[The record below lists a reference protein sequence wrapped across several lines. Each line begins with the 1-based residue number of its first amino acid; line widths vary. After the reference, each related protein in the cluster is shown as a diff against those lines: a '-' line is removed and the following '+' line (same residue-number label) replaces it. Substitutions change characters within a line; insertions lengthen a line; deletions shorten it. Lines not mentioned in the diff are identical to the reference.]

1 MEVKTR
7 GSPMINVLSERE
19 REEVKEHWT
28 NKEEEA
34 EEVLL
39 VLLIQQEV
47 LLAGLDGSKPA
58 EACSHLCLLGLK
70 LMKC

>member
-1 MEVKTR
+1 
-7 GSPMINVLSERE
+7 MINVLSERE
-19 REEVKEHWT
+19 RQREEVKEHWT

-47 LLAGLDGSKPA
+47 LLAGLNGSR
-58 EACSHLCLLGLK
+58 SVVLK
-70 LMKC
+70 Y